1 MLLYKCSC
9 VSFQAND
16 DETSLRLL
24 LAAIRSSLQSEF
36 IKSQVGAFQEPATTQ
51 SQSPPFS
58 QGQTSSLIQG
68 QIQPLTQGETP
79 PSTQAQGQPLQAIR
93 QLDSVIS
100 RMAVD
105 VEINTLESLNQSR
118 LDRNEVALK
127 NLRNNQDR
135 IGDDRTPS
143 PNIIDLLNQSFESDP
158 GSFVAL
164 SIKGPDGKMHEA
176 DSESEKETAEISEEK
191 LREDLEVGNITTEV
205 LRRLSTE
212 TLPALLE
219 TVRRPETLPTSS
231 LYEKDSVSIAA
242 SSRSTLVTR
251 RECQKLMKAD
261 LPIETLNETEPG
273 ARNFGV
279 TSDFNNLGYL
289 KHGSNYKN
297 CATPKAG
304 LVHSPVVLV
313 NIPEDSNK
321 YSGDEFDEKQ
331 KLKSHSESV
340 QLSRKLILDK
350 IESEKKSQQQRM
362 SRMGGDLTSEEFD
375 ELYRLPTE
383 HLRKDKSHNERVRH
397 RHSHEWPR
405 CGRHPDDSSDRYGY
419 YKDDRLHTEGACG
432 GHDYYDDMQASF
444 SRSSIEFDLDPY
456 LPEVVIERSQT
467 LSLDEPELSSAD
479 LRFVRPAGTSVTT
492 NRDASS
498 SPESPASPRTIQTGA
513 RPKKSPKKHR
523 AV

>member
-1 MLLYKCSC
+1 M
-9 VSFQAND
+9 
-16 DETSLRLL
+16 L
-24 LAAIRSSLQSEF
+24 LAAICSSLQGDF
-36 IKSQVGAFQEPATTQ
+36 IKSQVGAYQEQPPVLTQ
-51 SQSPPFS
+51 SQSPPLT
-58 QGQTSSLIQG
+58 QAQTSSLTQS
-68 QIQPLTQGETP
+68 QTPPLTRGETP
-79 PSTQAQGQPLQAIR
+79 PLTQAQGQPIR
-93 QLDSVIS
+93 QLDSVFS
-100 RMAVD
+100 RMTVVD
-105 VEINTLESLNQSR
+105 VEVNEYNSLNQSR
-118 LDRNEVALK
+118 IDRNEVALK

-158 GSFVAL
+158 GSSVVL
-164 SIKGPDGKMHEA
+164 NVKGPDGKMHEA

-191 LREDLEVGNITTEV
+191 LREDLEVGNITTEI
-205 LRRLSTE
+205 LSRLGTE
-212 TLPALLE
+212 SVPPALLE
-219 TVRRPETLPTSS
+219 TVRRPETFPTSL
-231 LYEKDSVSIAA
+231 LYERDGFSIAA
-242 SSRSTLVTR
+242 SSHSTLVTR
-251 RECQKLMKAD
+251 RECQKLVKAD
-261 LPIETLNETEPG
+261 LPIETLTEAEPG

-289 KHGSNYKN
+289 KHGSKN
-297 CATPKAG
+297 CASLAKTG
-304 LVHSPVVLV
+304 MVHSPVVLV

-321 YSGDEFDEKQ
+321 YSGDEFDKKQ
-331 KLKSHSESV
+331 KLKSQSETV

-362 SRMGGDLTSEEFD
+362 SCMSGDLTSEEFD

-383 HLRKDKSHNERVRH
+383 HLRKDKSRNERVRH

-419 YKDDRLHTEGACG
+419 YKDDRLQTEGACG
-432 GHDYYDDMQASF
+432 GHDYCDDMQASF

-456 LPEVVIERSQT
+456 LPEVVIEQSQT
-467 LSLDEPELSSAD
+467 LTLDEPELSSAAD
-479 LRFVRPAGTSVTT
+479 LRFVRPAGTGVTT